1 MSQAGGSRSRPSRS
15 SSEGVC
21 RARCLLG
28 MGMPV
33 QERAVLQPG
42 CVMWARQSHCHLI
55 EYIWKKYC
63 PSEHPTLGWHGWGL
77 CAPLTLFSHP
87 IQAAPEAVRKEV
99 PAAAADSKGAGGC
112 LLTSLPMPRATSP
125 SLKGAPGGAS
135 LGPPLVGRGVDSQ
148 CCDTHCPSA
157 MTVDSTKASVQCPGI
172 GCRKSSHL
180 PAPSG

>member
-1 MSQAGGSRSRPSRS
+1 MFVRNGDACAGKGSLAAWVCDVGQAKPLS
-15 SSEGVC
+15 SDRVYLKKVLSL
-21 RARCLLG
+21 RASHIG
-28 MGMPV
+28 MTWM
-33 QERAVLQPG
+33 
-42 CVMWARQSHCHLI
+42 
-55 EYIWKKYC
+55 
-63 PSEHPTLGWHGWGL
+63 GL

-125 SLKGAPGGAS
+125 SLKGDPGGAS

-157 MTVDSTKASVQCPGI
+157 MTVDSTKASVECPGI
-172 GCRKSSHL
+172 GYRKSSHL